1 MDELLSNIGTRLRTA
16 REALGLSQE
25 AVAARAQLNTSYLSQ
40 IERGRKMASL
50 EVLERVATSVGL
62 ALSEMFSDAEMST
75 ESLIEREVVGLLAS
89 VPADRRKELLEHI
102 RSAVKL
108 VSS

>member
-50 EVLERVATSVGL
+50 EVLMRLSGAVNLSLGELFADREGTSAPPDLREMERLV
-62 ALSEMFSDAEMST
+62 
-75 ESLIEREVVGLLAS
+75 AS
-89 VPADRRKELLEHI
+89 VPEAHRPALLE
-102 RSAVKL
+102 L
-108 VSS
+108 VRAAAELASR